1 MSDETAHRTLKA
13 LSTSGVEAM
22 ATHAV
27 TTSVGRLA
35 RRFGLSRTALLYY
48 DRIGLLHPSARSD
61 AGYRLYTDEDA
72 ERLRLICSYRRAG
85 LTLAQIQSLLESPG
99 VPDEAILTER
109 LRELD
114 REIGTLRVQ
123 QRAILAILE
132 SLGSKPS
139 ISAIDKQAWVQI
151 LRASGLDEDDMMQWH
166 RQFESDA
173 PDAHHAFLLWL
184 GIPEEEAREIRA
196 RSKRKK

>member
-1 MSDETAHRTLKA
+1 M
-13 LSTSGVEAM
+13 
-22 ATHAV
+22 

-48 DRIGLLHPSARSD
+48 DRIGLLRPSARSE
-61 AGYRLYTDEDA
+61 AGYRLYSEEDA
-72 ERLRLICSYRRAG
+72 ERLKLICSYRRAG
-85 LTLAQIQSLLESPG
+85 LSLSQIQSLLESPS
-99 VPDEAILTER
+99 VPDEAILTSR

-114 REIGTLRVQ
+114 REIGALRVQ
-123 QRAILAILE
+123 QRAILGILE

-139 ISAIDKQAWVQI
+139 LSAIDKDAWVAI

-184 GIPEEEAREIRA
+184 GISHDEAMEIRA